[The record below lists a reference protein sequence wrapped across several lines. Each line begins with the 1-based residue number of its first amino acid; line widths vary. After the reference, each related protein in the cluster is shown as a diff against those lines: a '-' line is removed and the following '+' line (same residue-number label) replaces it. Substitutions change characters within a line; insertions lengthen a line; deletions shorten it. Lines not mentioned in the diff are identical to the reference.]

1 MNKNMNINEQD
12 IFKYVFYPQTLSEE
26 KREFLRKNKKYESQ
40 ISYYKSVKDA
50 MDSET
55 SFNLKKKIA
64 AKIPAYTFAN
74 VFKLHV
80 VKFEEEKEYP
90 GKIIF
95 AAKTK
100 DDVPKIKTRTF
111 IDNEKNFLVRV
122 INFENSTKIYLFTP
136 ADDKVENITIKIFP
150 GGEEFFV
157 MDNSTP
163 LVIDKR
169 IDVEYI
175 ELRVGDG

>member
-1 MNKNMNINEQD
+1 MNLNERD
-12 IFKYVFYPQTLSEE
+12 IFKFVFSQRSLSEE
-26 KREFLRKNKKYESQ
+26 KREYLRGNQKYESQ
-40 ISYYKSVKDA
+40 ISYYKTVKNA

-55 SFNLKKKIA
+55 SFKLKKKIA
-64 AKIPAYTFAN
+64 AKIPAYSLAN
-74 VFKLHV
+74 VFNLYSV
-80 VKFEEEKEYP
+80 EYEEKKKDS
-90 GKIIF
+90 GKVIF

-100 DDVPKIKTRTF
+100 DEAAKIKTKTF
-111 IDNEKNFLVRV
+111 IDNEKNFLVRI

-150 GGEEFFV
+150 GREDFY
-157 MDNSTP
+157 MNNNSTP

-175 ELRVGDG
+175 ELRVSE